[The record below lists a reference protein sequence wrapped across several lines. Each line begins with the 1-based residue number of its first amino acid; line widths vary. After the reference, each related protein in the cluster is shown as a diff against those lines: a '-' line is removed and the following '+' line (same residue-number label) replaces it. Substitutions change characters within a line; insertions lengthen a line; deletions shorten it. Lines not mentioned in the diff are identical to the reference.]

1 MQLAALR
8 SLLGQA
14 GSVANP
20 HATPAGANAFG
31 GPAIRAVIAV
41 VSEEGSAEEAAPM
54 VMEIAGKP
62 AAMVEV
68 AAIEMTAV
76 EMASAEMVAAGE
88 MATAKMAAAQAAT
101 TKVAAAAHSAA
112 ASHAEAAAAAVTA
125 ATATATASAATPAS
139 CERFMGEA
147 DAAKREDRSNGRNFE

>member
-1 MQLAALR
+1 
-8 SLLGQA
+8 
-14 GSVANP
+14 
-20 HATPAGANAFG
+20 
-31 GPAIRAVIAV
+31 
-41 VSEEGSAEEAAPM
+41 M

-68 AAIEMTAV
+68 APIEVA
-76 EMASAEMVAAGE
+76 AAGE

-101 TKVAAAAHSAA
+101 TKVAAAAH
-112 ASHAEAAAAAVTA
+112 
-125 ATATATASAATPAS
+125 SAATPAS

>member
-1 MQLAALR
+1 MQLAALG

-68 AAIEMTAV
+68 APIEVA
-76 EMASAEMVAAGE
+76 AAGE
-88 MATAKMAAAQAAT
+88 MATAKMAAAQAAI

-125 ATATATASAATPAS
+125 AAAAAAASAATPAS
-139 CERFMGEA
+139 CERVMGEA

>member
-20 HATPAGANAFG
+20 HATPAGANAFS
-31 GPAIRAVIAV
+31 GPAIRAVIAG

-101 TKVAAAAHSAA
+101 TKVAAAAH
-112 ASHAEAAAAAVTA
+112 AEAAATAVTA
-125 ATATATASAATPAS
+125 ATAATPAS
-139 CERFMGEA
+139 CERVMGEA

>member
-76 EMASAEMVAAGE
+76 EMASAEMVAGE

-125 ATATATASAATPAS
+125 AAATTASAATPAS
-139 CERFMGEA
+139 CERVMGEA

>member
-41 VSEEGSAEEAAPM
+41 VSDEGSAEEAAPM

-68 AAIEMTAV
+68 APIEVA
-76 EMASAEMVAAGE
+76 AAGE

-101 TKVAAAAHSAA
+101 T
-112 ASHAEAAAAAVTA
+112 
-125 ATATATASAATPAS
+125 ASAATPAS
-139 CERFMGEA
+139 CERVMGEA

>member
-41 VSEEGSAEEAAPM
+41 VSEERSAEEAAPM

-68 AAIEMTAV
+68 APIEVA
-76 EMASAEMVAAGE
+76 AAGE

-101 TKVAAAAHSAA
+101 T
-112 ASHAEAAAAAVTA
+112 
-125 ATATATASAATPAS
+125 ASAATPAS
-139 CERFMGEA
+139 CERVMGEA

>member
-68 AAIEMTAV
+68 APIEVA
-76 EMASAEMVAAGE
+76 AAGE

-125 ATATATASAATPAS
+125 AAATPAS
-139 CERFMGEA
+139 CERVMGEA

>member
-1 MQLAALR
+1 MQLAALG

-68 AAIEMTAV
+68 APIEVA
-76 EMASAEMVAAGE
+76 AAGE

-101 TKVAAAAHSAA
+101 T
-112 ASHAEAAAAAVTA
+112 
-125 ATATATASAATPAS
+125 ASAATPAS
-139 CERFMGEA
+139 CERVMGEA

>member
-68 AAIEMTAV
+68 APIEVA
-76 EMASAEMVAAGE
+76 AAGE

-101 TKVAAAAHSAA
+101 T
-112 ASHAEAAAAAVTA
+112 
-125 ATATATASAATPAS
+125 ASAATPAS
-139 CERFMGEA
+139 CERVMGEA

>member
-41 VSEEGSAEEAAPM
+41 VSEERSAEEAAPM

-68 AAIEMTAV
+68 APIEVA
-76 EMASAEMVAAGE
+76 AAGE

-101 TKVAAAAHSAA
+101 TKVAAAVHSAA

-125 ATATATASAATPAS
+125 AAAATVAASAATTAPVAQ
-139 CERFMGEA
+139 CARQAGQAQERNGS
-147 DAAKREDRSNGRNFE
+147 DYGSQRS

>member
-20 HATPAGANAFG
+20 YATPAGANAFG

-41 VSEEGSAEEAAPM
+41 VSEERSAEEAAPM

-68 AAIEMTAV
+68 APIEVA
-76 EMASAEMVAAGE
+76 AAGE

-101 TKVAAAAHSAA
+101 T
-112 ASHAEAAAAAVTA
+112 
-125 ATATATASAATPAS
+125 ASAATPAS
-139 CERFMGEA
+139 CERVMGEA

>member
-20 HATPAGANAFG
+20 DATPAGANAFG

-41 VSEEGSAEEAAPM
+41 VSEEGPAEEAAPM

-62 AAMVEV
+62 AAVVEV
-68 AAIEMTAV
+68 AAIE
-76 EMASAEMVAAGE
+76 VAAAG
-88 MATAKMAAAQAAT
+88 KMAAAETAAT
-101 TKVAAAAHSAA
+101 HIADVAASRAEAA
-112 ASHAEAAAAAVTA
+112 AVISATAAAHAEAATVAAAVTSA
-125 ATATATASAATPAS
+125 PSAPSAASAASAAFGQ
-139 CERFMGEA
+139 RVMGEA
-147 DAAKREDRSNGRNFE
+147 DAAKGEDRSNGCNFE